1 MEEIKNAPNCEEE
14 IIEEKAVEEEVVPE
28 ETLSESEKVILDLRE
43 SLSEAEKDR
52 DRFKELAGRAQA
64 DLINY
69 RNRTEREVK
78 RMRELAGEKSVLE
91 LLPVLDN
98 LARVLE
104 VPDGADLTTVIEG
117 IKMVERQF
125 TVALENLGAVAI
137 NSINEPFSPKFHEAV
152 GSVEVEDKAFDGV
165 VVEEF
170 QKGYVMGEKVI
181 RPSKVRIGSCN
192 K

>member
-1 MEEIKNAPNCEEE
+1 MEDIKDALNCEEE
-14 IIEEKAVEEEVVPE
+14 FEEEPVAEEKEVSSEEDLTESEKAVLE
-28 ETLSESEKVILDLRE
+28 LKE

-69 RNRTEREVK
+69 RNRTEREVR

-98 LARVLE
+98 LGRVLE
-104 VPDGADLTTVIEG
+104 VPEGADLKTVIEG
-117 IKMVERQF
+117 IEMVERQF
-125 TVALENLGAVAI
+125 TVALENLGVNAI
-137 NSINEPFSPKFHEAV
+137 LSLNEPFSPKFHEAV
-152 GSVEVEDKAFDGV
+152 GSVEVEDKSLDGA

-181 RPSKVRIGSCN
+181 RPAKVRIGCC